1 MQRWKNFLVGLTM
14 AWKLS
19 GLACAVPVLTVPL
32 LSGNAGP
39 TGTTVGW
46 EFLTTGDLSVT
57 SLGYFDANRNG
68 LDVSHEVGIWNSVGV
83 LLGSATVPGGTAGTL
98 VNQFRYVAVA
108 PIFLAAGQIYRIGG
122 FSDASFTLDPDDLLI
137 ATGPTFIGPITI
149 VSGTRAKTS
158 AVAGFS
164 DPVNDLLGA
173 GNGAFGPNFEF
184 ILGGGGAPEMSGH
197 WAASLA
203 CIGLLLSLAESRRN
217 RV

>member
-1 MQRWKNFLVGLTM
+1 MQRWKNFLVGLAV

-19 GLACAVPVLTVPL
+19 GLACAVPVLTVPGGA
-32 LSGNAGP
+32 GNTGP

-57 SLGYFDANRNG
+57 SFGYFDANFDG
-68 LDVSHEVGIWNSVGV
+68 LRSSHEVGIWNSGGV
-83 LLGSATVPGGTAGTL
+83 LLGSAIVPSGTAGTPI
-98 VNQFRYVAVA
+98 NNFRFVAVA

-122 FSDASFTLDPDDLLI
+122 FSDTSTPPNFDDLKI
-137 ATGPTFIGPITI
+137 STFPTFIGPITI